1 MKRKLTRVS
10 VDSNGNLLDETDER
24 RELMR
29 RLKENWRT
37 EGRQLGNSASS
48 SAWQIGR
55 WLCRG
60 AALFLGEPS
69 QTNKKQR
76 NLWYRQYR
84 DNWNAFIVEAADVT
98 CLSESALRQY
108 ARVVRHGVRVE
119 DLTFSHHIEVQR
131 AHFYD
136 EKGKRRFDSNRATE
150 ILELAKKNKWTV
162 AQTRDE
168 VRRRYPTSAVVE
180 SAVDKARRM
189 LMEIVSSVSEQDY
202 VTVVD
207 ALFTALQEVKERP
220 KYQRG
225 GTMLTL
231 EEECAEL
238 F

>member
-1 MKRKLTRVS
+1 MLGKSGAGYVA
-10 VDSNGNLLDETDER
+10 ER
-24 RELMR
+24 L
-29 RLKENWRT
+29 
-37 EGRQLGNSASS
+37 S
-48 SAWQIGR
+48 
-55 WLCRG
+55 
-60 AALFLGEPS
+60 FLGEPS

-220 KYQRG
+220 EYRARRSYADIGRRMRRIILGLSQEPCQY
-225 GTMLTL
+225 GT
-231 EEECAEL
+231 EQSGDV
-238 F
+238 